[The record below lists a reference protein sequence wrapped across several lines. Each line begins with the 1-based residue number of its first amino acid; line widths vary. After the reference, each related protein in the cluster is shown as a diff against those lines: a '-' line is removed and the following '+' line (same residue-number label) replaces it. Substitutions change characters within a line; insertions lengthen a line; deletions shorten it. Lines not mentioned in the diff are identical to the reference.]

1 MSAPCPALG
10 FVITIALRSNI
21 TEADIDALVD
31 DLLDFVE
38 SHGLQ
43 SGGAGAMTLEFVVIT
58 REGGQV
64 TDADRE
70 LVRGW
75 AARWSDYA
83 EISVGEI
90 VDLDDP
96 T

>member
-10 FVITIALRSNI
+10 FNITIALRS
-21 TEADIDALVD
+21 TMGEADIDTLVD
-31 DLLDFVE
+31 DLIDFLE

-43 SGGAGAMTLEFVVIT
+43 AGGTGDTTLEFAVN
-58 REGGQV
+58 REGGQA
-64 TDADRE
+64 TDADRA
-70 LVRGW
+70 LVRDW
-75 AARWSDYA
+75 AARWSDDA

-90 VDLDDP
+90 VDLSDP

>member
-10 FVITIALRSNI
+10 FVITIALRPNVSD
-21 TEADIDALVD
+21 ADIDTLVD
-31 DLLDFVE
+31 DLLDFLE

-43 SGGAGAMTLEFVVIT
+43 SGGAGEMTLEFVVIT

-64 TDADRE
+64 TDADRG
-70 LVRGW
+70 LVREW
-75 AARWSDYA
+75 SARWSDHA

-90 VDLDDP
+90 VDLSDQ